1 MMGSD
6 LAHRP
11 LPVHAPPESV
21 VLSRQKCYVGRGQN
35 RVTRGAQRKRP
46 LGTPRPFFPLL
57 KRPPPRHTQQG
68 RRSREV
74 ASFLPAA
81 PAGRGREGRAAG
93 RRAGEHT
100 LLIWSWVF
108 LILWSSGVSATT
120 LKPLPLF
127 FSNSS
132 L

>member
-1 MMGSD
+1 MDCSMPGFPVLLHLPELVQTGLMHDCQAGGEETRRERQSQGS
-6 LAHRP
+6 
-11 LPVHAPPESV
+11 
-21 VLSRQKCYVGRGQN
+21 
-35 RVTRGAQRKRP
+35 TRGAGD
-46 LGTPRPFFPLL
+46 L
-57 KRPPPRHTQQG
+57 
-68 RRSREV
+68 
-74 ASFLPAA
+74 
-81 PAGRGREGRAAG
+81 
-93 RRAGEHT
+93 T

>member
-1 MMGSD
+1 MGRGYQRGNLEVHREKASWEPQTLPFPQLKQAPARPAEESRGGTE
-6 LAHRP
+6 LASCTT
-11 LPVHAPPESV
+11 A
-21 VLSRQKCYVGRGQN
+21 RQVGR
-35 RVTRGAQRKRP
+35 R
-46 LGTPRPFFPLL
+46 
-57 KRPPPRHTQQG
+57 
-68 RRSREV
+68 
-74 ASFLPAA
+74 
-81 PAGRGREGRAAG
+81 REGSARV
-93 RRAGEHT
+93 RVVPGEQGNLT

>member
-1 MMGSD
+1 MWAEGIKGGIWGCTEET
-6 LAHRP
+6 H
-11 LPVHAPPESV
+11 
-21 VLSRQKCYVGRGQN
+21 
-35 RVTRGAQRKRP
+35 
-46 LGTPRPFFPLL
+46 LGTPNPSLPSAQAAASQARLGE
-57 KRPPPRHTQQG
+57 QG
-68 RRSREV
+68 RQRTGLMH
-74 ASFLPAA
+74 LPG
-81 PAGRGREGRAAG
+81 GRGGDEKGG
-93 RRAGEHT
+93 QGVSMVPQGAGELT